1 MNILILI
8 LAWSFPS
15 PSMQH
20 LAAGDTL
27 AGPPQPAEVS
37 VFLDAFFET
46 QMEALHVP
54 GAVFLMV
61 RDSTLLVAKGYGYAD
76 LEANR
81 RVDPATTLFQVA
93 SVSKLFT
100 ATAVMQMVEQGQV
113 NLDADVNQYLQTLQ
127 VEHAFE
133 EPVTLARLLTHTA
146 GFDER
151 NIGYAA
157 RDAAS
162 VRPLGTYLADRMP
175 PHTIPPGTVISYSNH
190 GFGLAGLLVEDVSG
204 EGFARHLEKSILDPL
219 GMQKSTF
226 DLPLPDS
233 LAPHL
238 ARGYRWT
245 GETYEPLPLLFR
257 NVPPAGA
264 LSVTANDM
272 ARFMMAHLHN
282 GRYGNTQL
290 LKEATAL
297 EMHRQQF
304 THHPRLP
311 GMAYGFIEQHVNGH
325 RVLQHGG
332 DALGY
337 RSLVFL
343 LPEQKT
349 GFFVAYNASSSAL
362 RKELVTQFMDRFY
375 PPPAP
380 IQPLTPD
387 PNVNLNPYTG
397 AYRLNRYGR
406 RSLEK
411 LLLLFYGSFY
421 VWSDSA
427 GYLVTQDGARWVEVE
442 PLLFRQAE
450 QDAYLA
456 FQTDDRGQVTHLFR
470 SIDMGGA
477 FPGAYEKLAW
487 YETATFANEFYLSWI
502 PLLLF
507 TWVLWP
513 ITAGVS
519 FLWRRW
525 KKRPRPKIT
534 KGMRAA
540 RWLAALFSIGLIWF
554 ALGFIQKSLRMV
566 EQGGGEL
573 LYGMPPTMNLLLWI
587 PIVQVG
593 LLIVLLG
600 LTIQAWRK
608 NYWSLLGRLH
618 YTVVTL
624 AALAWILFA
633 VQYNLIGHL
642 Y

>member
-8 LAWSFPS
+8 LALSFPS
-15 PSMQH
+15 PSIQH
-20 LAAGDTL
+20 PAAGDTL
-27 AGPPQPAEVS
+27 AAPPQPADVS
-37 VFLDAFFET
+37 AFLDAFFEA

-61 RDSTLLVAKGYGYAD
+61 RDSTILVAKGYGYAD

-100 ATAVMQMVEQGQV
+100 ATAVMLMVEQGQV

-133 EPVTLARLLTHTA
+133 EPVTLAYLLTHTA

-157 RDAAS
+157 RDAVS

-175 PHTIPPGTVISYSNH
+175 PRTIAPGTVISYSNH

-204 EGFARHLEKSILDPL
+204 EGFARYIEKRILYPL

-272 ARFMMAHLHN
+272 ARFVIAHLNN

-311 GMAYGFIEQHVNGH
+311 GMAYGFMEQDVNGH
-325 RVLQHGG
+325 RVLEHGG

-375 PPPAP
+375 PPSAQ

-387 PNVNLNPYTG
+387 PNVNLKPYTG

-411 LLLLFYGSFY
+411 LLLLFNGSFY

-427 GYLVTQDGARWVEVE
+427 GYLVTQDGKRWVEVE

-450 QDAYLA
+450 QEAYLA
-456 FQTDDRGQVTHLFR
+456 FQADDRGQITHLFR
-470 SIDMGGA
+470 SIDLGGA

-487 YETATFANEFYLSWI
+487 YETPTFVNEFYLSWI

-540 RWLAALFSIGLIWF
+540 RWLAALFSIGMIWF
-554 ALGFIQKSLRMV
+554 AVGFIQKSLRMV

-600 LTIQAWRK
+600 FTIQAWRK
-608 NYWSLLGRLH
+608 NYWSLIGRLH